1 MSCLIRYLQRYG
13 YVFSIFFLMIR
24 RPPRSTR
31 TDTLF
36 PYTTLFRSTRVAR
49 GPAQGAGDGAQQRG
63 QARHPQDALRQ
74 ADQDADGGTAGAVSR
89 FRLYYLG
96 LSALFAAALAAEIGS
111 ESCRERVCHYDWI
124 SVVAV
129 SLKKKKH
136 TQYKNLV

>member
-49 GPAQGAGDGAQQRG
+49 GPAQGAGDGAQQRV

-89 FRLYYLG
+89 FRVYYLG
-96 LSALFAAALAAEIGS
+96 LSALFAAALAAAVIALAGDYESTALVAQMVFKIGRA
-111 ESCRERVCHYDWI
+111 SCGERLC
-124 SVVAV
+124 
-129 SLKKKKH
+129 
-136 TQYKNLV
+136 